1 MSLAD
6 TNADEWALRRLTYL
20 YAKAMD
26 RNEPD
31 TLRDI
36 FRADAVIESPV
47 AVQSGIDEILGV
59 PPMLDKMFA
68 STMHTVLNQTVEI
81 NGDSA
86 TGETYGVA
94 YQLKK
99 PKDGV
104 HERLDWGIRYQ
115 DQFVRNGGRW
125 QFARRTL
132 IIEWTQ
138 IVPVDLI
145 APSAR

>member
-6 TNADEWALRRLTYL
+6 TMADEWALRRLTYL
-20 YAKAMD
+20 YARAMD

-36 FRADAVIESPV
+36 FSADAVIESPV
-47 AVQSGIDEILGV
+47 AVQTGIDEILAV
-59 PPMLDKMFA
+59 PPMLGKMFA

-81 NGDSA
+81 DGDSA

-99 PKDGV
+99 PKDGA

-115 DQFVRNGGRW
+115 DQFVRSRGRW
-125 QFARRTL
+125 QFIRRTL

-138 IVPVDLI
+138 TVPVDLI
-145 APSAR
+145 AKR